1 MIRFKSNLPS
11 VDREKILEDR
21 DGLAQRIAAMLA
33 LFPSRKAAAIAA
45 GKTQET
51 ITAWSRGEG
60 LAQFL
65 ALAAVAAEAG
75 VSLDWL
81 AFGGEGARPE
91 GPDEPGGARESMPHI
106 SGDCARLA
114 ELAVATTLAWLE
126 ENDID
131 LTGPML
137 ARLIAK
143 SFRALMDA
151 PDLAAMSA
159 AGQTAVVT
167 RMLDDGLD
175 LLRAPRD
182 GDAPL

>member
-11 VDREKILEDR
+11 ADREKILGDR

-81 AFGGEGARPE
+81 AFGGESTSRE
-91 GPDEPGGARESMPHI
+91 GPEESGPYI

-114 ELAVATTLAWLE
+114 ELAVATTLAWLA

-151 PDLAAMSA
+151 PDLGAMSV